1 MQKDKSEQDETHSS
15 SDFFEYYFP
24 CFVFIFDRIIHTT
37 YRPLSLFILSW
48 FNHIRERY
56 FFLIPKMKMRL
67 KNQFWLIS
75 PINYRALLAA
85 FFYGLLSQSLFCVIS
100 KITLLILSKSVIY
113 KKNNNFYFVILYAM
127 EFLNNVFY
135 SFLIIT
141 LSLSTVRR

>member
-1 MQKDKSEQDETHSS
+1 M
-15 SDFFEYYFP
+15 
-24 CFVFIFDRIIHTT
+24 
-37 YRPLSLFILSW
+37 
-48 FNHIRERY
+48 
-56 FFLIPKMKMRL
+56 
-67 KNQFWLIS
+67 
-75 PINYRALLAA
+75 A